1 MSRRRR
7 TLIGE
12 EHSGIEP
19 WQVREII
26 EQYRSRARLLEDM
39 AAQPGRSRKEL
50 STLLGDAKEL
60 NERADKLEAT
70 LDPKPSSRRQRYAD
84 DFDDEEVDGRAQPA
98 GNMQS
103 RMRVQSPSRNASRPG
118 FSMPRDPRTGRFV
131 STRY

>member
-7 TLIGE
+7 ALIGVE
-12 EHSGIEP
+12 DSGVET

-26 EQYRSRARLLEDM
+26 EQYRSRARLLQDM

-84 DFDDEEVDGRAQPA
+84 DFDDEEVDGRAHPT
-98 GNMQS
+98 GKRQS
-103 RMRVQSPSRNASRPG
+103 QRVS
-118 FSMPRDPRTGRFV
+118 RDPRTGRFM
-131 STRY
+131 SMR